1 MYSRAQANTLQS
13 LQLSHLK
20 QHIQILLVAHSA
32 AIHHNQ
38 YHQHHHH
45 HQRHNH
51 HQNQQNFMNKLKK
64 AFAKKDFIQIEVLFL
79 LHIFTFTS
87 F

>member
-1 MYSRAQANTLQS
+1 MYSCARANTLQS

-51 HQNQQNFMNKLKK
+51 HQNQQNLMSKLKG
-64 AFAKKDFIQIEVLFL
+64 FIHIEGFFL
-79 LHIFTFTS
+79 EIFTFTS
-87 F
+87 FRL